1 MALNGWHRGE
11 DAIHRKLGT
20 YGDYAVDQMYRLVD
34 GELPEDHAEF
44 HSTRLSFLPVTTL
57 DSEGRPW
64 GSILAA
70 KGGKRGFVRATRYS
84 TLSVDAEL
92 WDGDPL
98 LENAEMFG
106 KTKEMLVA
114 GIGVELSTRRRNK
127 FAGTVSS
134 IERNGTSMSLDF
146 VVNEAIGNCPK
157 YITIRDLQ
165 PLAFTAPRVV
175 HRNLQLTAEPRLPEE
190 ALRMISKADTVFLG
204 TTYQALSKDS
214 MRFPSHVGMNYRGG
228 RAGFIRV
235 DGRTIVLPDYS
246 GNRIMTSL
254 GNIEATPLVSLT
266 FIDFVTGDI
275 LYLTGNAD
283 NLVGDEALKLM
294 PFQKALTTIYVTG
307 YTLVRDAL
315 PVRQHGDVE
324 SSPYS
329 PPIRLLATESSQQ
342 VLTNDSTT
350 ALLTSV
356 ELHSSTIATFT
367 WRSSTQLQIR
377 PGQAIIMD
385 MSLLVGIPAYRHMAP
400 GKPTSVNDD
409 SVRSWTVSS
418 VYGRALPSSSTPAR
432 ASDTCSTTEY
442 SVTLREKRGGAVTGP
457 LFTIARKLQQVRPE
471 ALEDSS
477 GLGLKVGIVG
487 VSGDFVLPDLK
498 REREPGIADAEL
510 GLQTQ
515 IQLES
520 ARVWPQPEPKKLLWI
535 AGGIGL
541 TPFLSMLRALRG
553 TDEDWDVRFVLAT
566 REPEVLVPLVEEA
579 LGDNPR
585 VALRL
590 DVFTRETGYASSK
603 TATVHHQRL
612 PADFFVGIPDVLDR
626 EAYLCGSPEFEKVAM
641 SALTASGV
649 GEGSVRRE
657 GFAY

>member
-11 DAIHRKLGT
+11 DAIHLKLGT
-20 YGDYAVDQMYRLVD
+20 YGDYAVDQMYRHVD
-34 GELPEDHAEF
+34 GELPEEHAEF

-64 GSILAA
+64 GSVLAA

-127 FAGTVSS
+127 FAGTISS
-134 IERNGTSMSLDF
+134 LERNGTSMSLDF

-165 PLAFTAPRVV
+165 PVAFTAPRVI
-175 HRNLQLTAEPRLPEE
+175 HRNLQLTAEARLPEE
-190 ALRMISKADTVFLG
+190 VLRMISKADTVFLG
-204 TTYQALSKDS
+204 TTYQAMSKDS

-235 DGRTIVLPDYS
+235 TGDGRTIVLPDYS

-254 GNIEATPLVSLT
+254 GNIEATPLASLT

-283 NLVGDEALKLM
+283 NL
-294 PFQKALTTIYVTG
+294 ALTTIYVTG

-342 VLTNDSTT
+342 VFGNDSATQPT
-350 ALLTSV
+350 ALLTSI

-385 MSLLVGIPAYRHMAP
+385 MSPLVGIPAYRHMAP

-418 VYGRALPSSSTPAR
+418 VYGRAVPSPSTPSHAR
-432 ASDTCSTTEY
+432 PTDTCSTTEY

-487 VSGDFVLPDLK
+487 VSGDFVLPE

-510 GLQTQ
+510 GLQ

-520 ARVWPQPEPKKLLWI
+520 ARVRPEPKKLLWI

-553 TDEDWDVRFVLAT
+553 TDEDWDVLFVLAT

-585 VALRL
+585 VALAL
-590 DVFTRETGYASSK
+590 DVFTRETGYASGK

-649 GEGSVRRE
+649 GEGSVKRE